1 MIKYPTIQF
10 LKWDTENFQK
20 KIGKVSFEQAI
31 SYDEY
36 NDLLIQGRLENYELL
51 YIFVPEKKDFLK
63 DICKEDMRLVDQK
76 VIFSKKLNIQK
87 DIVNISPFV
96 FEYQEKCVSEQLLKL
111 SLESGRFSRFYIDD
125 NFPRSTFQKLYSEW
139 IIRSVSKEIA
149 DEVLV
154 FDKDDLLCGMLTYK
168 VISNV
173 ATIGLIAVDPLVQGK
188 NIGTELMMFLEYKLS
203 QHSVFDINVATQLQN
218 KKACAFYEKNKYS
231 IKQIT
236 NIYHVWL

>member
-76 VIFSKKLNIQK
+76 VIFSKKLNTQK

-125 NFPRSTFQKLYSEW
+125 NRLCITFYAKIGRECFAGCRYPLSVIGAGSHPGDYGFRCGTVQECRCTTIYLFP
-139 IIRSVSKEIA
+139 
-149 DEVLV
+149 VL
-154 FDKDDLLCGMLTYK
+154 M
-168 VISNV
+168 
-173 ATIGLIAVDPLVQGK
+173 
-188 NIGTELMMFLEYKLS
+188 
-203 QHSVFDINVATQLQN
+203 
-218 KKACAFYEKNKYS
+218 
-231 IKQIT
+231 
-236 NIYHVWL
+236 

>member
-1 MIKYPTIQF
+1 
-10 LKWDTENFQK
+10 
-20 KIGKVSFEQAI
+20 
-31 SYDEY
+31 
-36 NDLLIQGRLENYELL
+36 
-51 YIFVPEKKDFLK
+51 
-63 DICKEDMRLVDQK
+63 
-76 VIFSKKLNIQK
+76 
-87 DIVNISPFV
+87 
-96 FEYQEKCVSEQLLKL
+96 
-111 SLESGRFSRFYIDD
+111 
-125 NFPRSTFQKLYSEW
+125 
-139 IIRSVSKEIA
+139 
-149 DEVLV
+149 
-154 FDKDDLLCGMLTYK
+154 MLTYK